1 MKLASRSRA
10 DRFPLSAAATLPN
23 YLLTGLCIE
32 TISPESRSHPET
44 STFMAVLDTARA
56 VPNGGLPMLGFI
68 ATLFVA
74 FGAGIFLVHAVE
86 AYFSD

>member
-1 MKLASRSRA
+1 
-10 DRFPLSAAATLPN
+10 
-23 YLLTGLCIE
+23 
-32 TISPESRSHPET
+32 
-44 STFMAVLDTARA
+44 
-56 VPNGGLPMLGFI
+56 MLEFI

>member
-1 MKLASRSRA
+1 
-10 DRFPLSAAATLPN
+10 
-23 YLLTGLCIE
+23 
-32 TISPESRSHPET
+32 
-44 STFMAVLDTARA
+44 MAVLDTARA
-56 VPNGGLPMLGFI
+56 VPNGGLPMLEFI